1 MDSIPLNMEEEIG
14 DTQYGKQTPKSAYR
28 EYFSSGVLCLCVIL
42 ILTAI
47 LIGSIGLARN
57 DHTQAQ
63 IQSEL
68 SLRQK
73 IAQHDAESLPF
84 VGRSISLSNA
94 YKTGKPRVLLLCA
107 MATYHRLDANASLKV
122 LSETIDEIVETPLLN
137 HYFYHVSVQMRLTFT
152 ELAKKK
158 KLKTT
163 ETLSESTKKVI
174 LLEYNVTSNFATFST
189 VKLQEL
195 EFETRRYSLRALRTI
210 VLCSSIL
217 RQQRCDET
225 TENTTVIMSGE
236 EELSFDIPQLPG
248 VNQKV
253 DDNDDD
259 EAVAEEE
266 IALISD
272 ILGIRVY
279 NLVFYEKKSTN
290 NGSVVEKK
298 ILTIEPNKCQ

>member
-1 MDSIPLNMEEEIG
+1 MDSVPLNMEEEIG
-14 DTQYGKQTPKSAYR
+14 GTQYGKQTPKSAYR
-28 EYFSSGVLCLCVIL
+28 EYFSSGILCLCMIL

-47 LIGSIGLARN
+47 LIGSIGLARS
-57 DHTQAQ
+57 DRAQAQ
-63 IQSEL
+63 IQSDM

-84 VGRSISLSNA
+84 AGRSISLSNA

-107 MATYHRLDANASLKV
+107 MATYHRMDANASLKV
-122 LSETIDEIVETPLLN
+122 LSETIDEIVETPLQS
-137 HYFYHVSVQMRLTFT
+137 HSFYHVSVQMRLTFT

-163 ETLSESTKKVI
+163 ETLSESTKRAI

-195 EFETRRYSLRALRTI
+195 EFETRRHSLRALRTI
-210 VLCSSIL
+210 VLCSSTST
-217 RQQRCDET
+217 QRCDET

-248 VNQKV
+248 FNQKV
-253 DDNDDD
+253 DGNDDD
-259 EAVAEEE
+259 EEEE

-272 ILGIRVY
+272 ILGIRMY
-279 NLVFYEKKSTN
+279 NLVFYEKKSIN
-290 NGSVVEKK
+290 NDSVMEKK
-298 ILTIEPNKCQ
+298 ILTIEPNKCY